1 MEPLFKGFL
10 VADWGFLHFRERL
23 KKMAKKFTFF
33 VHFQQ
38 VTTRTRI
45 EPWWNLNLK
54 RRRLRYAQQGTRIE
68 PWWNLNHEYSGLPV
82 ARV

>member
-45 EPWWNLNLK
+45 EPWWNLNCYDFQ
-54 RRRLRYAQQGTRIE
+54 RRLAGAQ
-68 PWWNLNHEYSGLPV
+68 N
-82 ARV
+82 